1 MSWIADLL
9 TSGGIGSAIGAV
21 AGIGQKIIATKME
34 NDFKTKEFAHIEKM
48 HLLQNDQEIRMAE
61 FAADAEE
68 LKAHTTALTGSY
80 THDASFENTS
90 KWVDNIRALVRP
102 VCTVMAFGLT
112 AWQPDI
118 FAGYLGLMLS
128 WWFAGRLK
136 LEGRLQ

>member
-68 LKAHTTALTGSY
+68 LKAHTAALTGSY

-102 VCTVMAFGLT
+102 VCTTIAFPLT
-112 AWQPDI
+112 YMQPAV
-118 FAGYLGLMLS
+118 FGGYLGMMLS
-128 WWFAGRLK
+128 WWFASRIKINGK
-136 LEGRLQ
+136 